1 MQEETYKHK
10 LDLYYLA
17 TIGYVVTF
25 VAYVVVRGSMVGD
38 TFEVVWRDPIVYLL
52 ALCSILALIGVIIS
66 AVLARRVVIGG
77 SELKFRTRFKER
89 VFTPQDIEWIAFHRE
104 NVTMTRGARAY
115 PTARIKLKNRR
126 RRLRLRPGS
135 FERSAELTHAIREWA
150 ERNGVHVRRRK
161 EDVKQ
166 AMKLERN
173 DPNAPRT

>member
-25 VAYVVVRGSMVGD
+25 ILYVVIRGSMVGD

-52 ALCSILALIGVIIS
+52 ALCSVLGLIGVIIS
-66 AVLARRVVIGG
+66 AVLARRVVIGA

-89 VFTPQDIEWIAFHRE
+89 VFVPADIEWIAFHRE
-104 NVTMTRGARAY
+104 NASLTRGARAY

-135 FERSAELTHAIREWA
+135 FERSAELTAALRDWA
-150 ERNGVHVRRRK
+150 ERNGVHVRKRK
-161 EDVKQ
+161 EDVRQ
-166 AMKLERN
+166 AMKLERGGS
-173 DPNAPRT
+173 DTPS